1 MKLPI
6 PYGCQE
12 ILPEDQAAVQEAL
25 AQDLITQGSF
35 LKRFEADFSAY
46 LNTAHSIA
54 VANGTAALHL
64 SAMALG
70 WEKGQTVICSPLT
83 FVASVNCVLYTGAS
97 VDFVDIDPETGLMNL
112 QLLKEKLE
120 NSPTGTYQGVIPVD
134 YAGLPIQM
142 DEVAELARTHK
153 LNILED
159 SCHAPGGFYVDR
171 DGVKQHCGNGAYA
184 DAAIFSFH
192 PVKHLTTG
200 EGGMITTR
208 NQALADKIKQLRVH
222 GIHKSPEPPEGGWYY
237 EMQELG
243 YNYRL
248 NELQAALGYSQL
260 KRAAANLTLRKQKAH
275 IYDEALSDLPIKLPN
290 TAEGHAYHLYVI
302 RTEKRK
308 ELYDYL
314 RSQQILAQVHYIPVH
329 YQPYYQN
336 LGWKKGDFPH
346 AEAFYDQCLSIPLYP
361 HLGED
366 QQAYVI
372 EKIRTFFKGS

>member
-25 AQDLITQGSF
+25 AQNLITQGSF
-35 LKRFEADFSAY
+35 LKRFEAAFSAY
-46 LNTAHSIA
+46 LNASHSIA

-64 SAMALG
+64 SALALG
-70 WEKGQTVICSPLT
+70 WEKDHKILCSPLT

-97 VDFVDIDPETGLMNL
+97 VDFVGIDPETGLMDL
-112 QLLKEKLE
+112 QLLREKLE
-120 NSPTGTYQGVIPVD
+120 NAPKGTYQGVIPVD

-142 DEVAELARTHK
+142 DQVAELARTHK
-153 LNILED
+153 LSILED
-159 SCHAPGGFYVDR
+159 SCHAPGGFYTDG

-208 NQALADKIKQLRVH
+208 DQALADKIKQLRIH
-222 GIHKSPEPPEGGWYY
+222 GIHKSPQPAEGGWYY

-260 KRAAANLTLRKQKAH
+260 KRAANNLKLRKQKAR
-275 IYDEALSDLPIKLPN
+275 IYDEALADLPIKLP
-290 TAEGHAYHLYVI
+290 TTTEGHAYHLYVI

-314 RSQQILAQVHYIPVH
+314 RTQQILAQVHYIPVH
-329 YQPYYQN
+329 YQPYYQQM
-336 LGWKKGDFPH
+336 GWKKGDFPH
-346 AEAFYDQCLSIPLYP
+346 AEAFYDECLSIPLYP

>member
-6 PYGCQE
+6 PYSCQE

-25 AQDLITQGSF
+25 EQDLITQGFF
-35 LKRFEADFSAY
+35 LKRFEAAFSAY
-46 LNTAHSIA
+46 LHASHSIA

-64 SAMALG
+64 SALALG
-70 WEKGQTVICSPLT
+70 WEKGHTVICSPLT

-97 VDFVDIDPETGLMNL
+97 VDFVDIDPETGLMDL
-112 QLLKEKLE
+112 QLLREKLE
-120 NSPTGTYQGVIPVD
+120 NSPEGTYKGVIPVD

-153 LNILED
+153 LKILED
-159 SCHAPGGFYVDR
+159 SCHAPGGFYIDAE
-171 DGVKQHCGNGAYA
+171 GVKQHCGNGAYA

-222 GIHKSPEPPEGGWYY
+222 GIHKSHEPAEGGWYY

-260 KRAAANLTLRKQKAH
+260 KRAAANLALRKQKARM
-275 IYDEALSDLPIKLPN
+275 YDEALADLPLKLPT

-302 RTEKRK
+302 RTDRRK

-314 RSQQILAQVHYIPVH
+314 RSQQIFSQVHYIPVH
-329 YQPYYQN
+329 YQPYYQQM
-336 LGWKKGDFPH
+336 GWKKGDFPH